1 MGIGGGGDSS
11 DTDLEAVLEASVKA
25 VHGIHE
31 IFDYFRRC
39 NTSANTIFIVKALK
53 LVSRKCSNFT

>member
-25 VHGIHE
+25 VHGISDVILGH
-31 IFDYFRRC
+31 FRRRLADAIPLQI
-39 NTSANTIFIVKALK
+39 SFSL
-53 LVSRKCSNFT
+53 